1 MTEPVLRALGIRS
14 YVMRE
19 PSDAPEL
26 IKRAQIL
33 AEDSRRPVALLL
45 TKEALGRRAVL
56 KSL

>member
-1 MTEPVLRALGIRS
+1 
-14 YVMRE
+14 VMRE

-45 TKEALGRRAVL
+45 TKEGLGRRAVL